1 MTKNDQV
8 SKDQDTS
15 RPAAH
20 LAETAQAFNTA
31 VAQCVDDVD
40 PDAVHRLRTGSRR
53 LQAMLEATLRENPGL
68 ALQEPAQA
76 WLRQLKRIR
85 RAAGPVRDL
94 DVHRK
99 LLEDWI
105 GKDPANSEEEKLDT
119 WLKQERKRLAHNM
132 RKQSRKKQDGL
143 AARQADFLAA
153 FSRKP
158 LKRKSRAAD
167 SVALEAFMRAADSM
181 PWLDAENLHDFRKAT
196 KKARYIAESGPIGEV
211 AKQLKRIQDAIGE
224 WHDWL
229 CLSQE
234 AKSILGDGAPDL
246 TQAFDQEVERHFAA
260 AMKTTQSIRARLTGE
275 WMGTSGKR
283 PKPTSA
289 GALKRAG

>member
-1 MTKNDQV
+1 MTNNARV

-20 LAETAQAFNTA
+20 LAETAEAFNTA
-31 VAQCVDDVD
+31 VAQCADDVD

-53 LQAMLEATLRENPGL
+53 LQAMLEATLREHPGL

-105 GKDPANSEEEKLDT
+105 GKDPANSEEEKLDA
-119 WLKQERKRLAHNM
+119 WLKHERKRLAHHVQ
-132 RKQSRKKQDGL
+132 KQSRKKQQGL
-143 AARQADFLAA
+143 AETQAKFLAA

-158 LKRKSRAAD
+158 SKKKPRAAN

-181 PWLDAENLHDFRKAT
+181 PWLDAENLHEFRKAT
-196 KKARYIAESGPIGEV
+196 KKARYIAESGPPGDV
-211 AKQLKRIQDAIGE
+211 AKALKRIQDAIGE

-229 CLSQE
+229 CLAQE
-234 AKSILGDGAPDL
+234 AKSALGDDAPEL
-246 TQAFDQEVERHFAA
+246 IRAFDQEVDRHFAA
-260 AMKTTQSIRARLTGE
+260 AMKTTQTIRARLTGE
-275 WMGTSGKR
+275 WIDTTRKM
-283 PKPTSA
+283 PKPTAS
-289 GALKRAG
+289 GILKRAG

>member
-1 MTKNDQV
+1 MTKNARV
-8 SKDQDTS
+8 SKVQNTS

-53 LQAMLEATLRENPGL
+53 LEAMLEATLRENPGL

-105 GKDPANSEEEKLDT
+105 GKDPANSEEEKLDA
-119 WLKQERKRLAHNM
+119 WLKRDTK
-132 RKQSRKKQDGL
+132 GL
-143 AARQADFLAA
+143 G
-153 FSRKP
+153 
-158 LKRKSRAAD
+158 
-167 SVALEAFMRAADSM
+167 
-181 PWLDAENLHDFRKAT
+181 NN
-196 KKARYIAESGPIGEV
+196 
-211 AKQLKRIQDAIGE
+211 
-224 WHDWL
+224 
-229 CLSQE
+229 
-234 AKSILGDGAPDL
+234 
-246 TQAFDQEVERHFAA
+246 
-260 AMKTTQSIRARLTGE
+260 IRN
-275 WMGTSGKR
+275 K
-283 PKPTSA
+283 
-289 GALKRAG
+289 

>member
-1 MTKNDQV
+1 MTKNDQI

-105 GKDPANSEEEKLDT
+105 GKNPANPEEEKLDT
-119 WLKQERKRLAHNM
+119 WLKQERKRLAHNIQ
-132 RKQSRKKQDGL
+132 KQSRKKQEGL

-153 FSRKP
+153 FGRKP

-196 KKARYIAESGPIGEV
+196 KKARYIAESGPDEEV
-211 AKQLKRIQDAIGE
+211 AKALKRIQDAIGE

-234 AKSILGDGAPDL
+234 AKSALGDGAPDL
-246 TQAFDQEVERHFAA
+246 TRAFEHEVERHFAA
-260 AMKTTQSIRARLTGE
+260 AMKTTQTIRARLTGE
-275 WMGTSGKR
+275 WMDTTAKR
-283 PKPTSA
+283 PKPTA
-289 GALKRAG
+289 PGPLRRAG